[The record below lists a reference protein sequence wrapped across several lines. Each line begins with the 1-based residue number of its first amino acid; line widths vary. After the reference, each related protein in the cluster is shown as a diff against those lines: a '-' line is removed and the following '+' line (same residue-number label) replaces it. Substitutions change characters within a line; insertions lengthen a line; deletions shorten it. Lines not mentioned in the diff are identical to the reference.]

1 MGRARA
7 RRKMTESLCR
17 KPLTGRDVY
26 RKGPSMKRP
35 LRGGMVHGGP
45 DHLLGPFTEKDDEV
59 AGLLGPF
66 TEKDDEEALTGP
78 A

>member
-17 KPLTGRDVY
+17 KPLTGRDVH

-45 DHLLGPFTEKDDEV
+45 DRPPGSLHREGRRS
-59 AGLLGPF
+59 GLLDPF

-78 A
+78 P